1 MSEANKELVRR
12 HFEEIWNQRQLDVC
26 DQIMAD
32 SYVEHAWAPF
42 GTTEP
47 GAVVGP
53 QAMRETVQWLLAQFP
68 DITMTI
74 EAIAADGDT
83 VAVRVLSEGTNLGH
97 LNGRG
102 PATGKRMSARQSH
115 WFRIED
121 GKLAEHWATRDD
133 LTAMLQ
139 LGVIKHPGPPKI
151 VAMIQRLAGRPS
163 GT

>member
-12 HFEEIWNQRQLDVC
+12 HFQEIWNQRQLDVC
-26 DQIMAD
+26 DEIMAD
-32 SYVEHAWAPF
+32 SYVEHARAPF

-53 QAMRETVQWLLAQFP
+53 QAMRETVQWLLAQFT

-74 EAIAADGDT
+74 EAMAADGDT
-83 VAVRVLSEGTNLGH
+83 AAVRVLS
-97 LNGRG
+97 
-102 PATGKRMSARQSH
+102 
-115 WFRIED
+115 RIED

-139 LGVIKHPGPPKI
+139 LGVVKQPGPPKI
-151 VAMIQRLAGRPS
+151 VAMIQGLAGRRS

>member
-12 HFEEIWNQRQLDVC
+12 HFREIWNQRQLDVC
-26 DQIMAD
+26 EQIMAD
-32 SYVEHAWAPF
+32 SYVEHAQAPF

-53 QAMRETVQWLLAQFP
+53 QAMRATVQWLLAQFP
-68 DITMTI
+68 DMTMTI

-83 VAVRVLSEGTNLGH
+83 VAVRVLSEGTNLGR

-139 LGVIKHPGPPKI
+139 LGVVRQPGPPKI
-151 VAMIQRLAGRPS
+151 VTIIQRIAGRRS